1 MQAIQLEKNQITQ
14 EGMAQYISNVQA
26 AYEQATELE
35 KTNYLNE
42 LALIQNQYQVEG
54 SLTEQEYQKRLED
67 AKAHHDAM
75 QAQNDQYQQEA
86 LAALS
91 DNAAATISSEQSTY
105 DELQG
110 IVSRYYAEQSDVAGK
125 GQAELMDLYHAQQA
139 VAEEY
144 ALAAAGLTEDQLE
157 AGNATLTTLSMLV
170 KSGGQ
175 LSDSAKTS
183 AESMLAAF
191 DGLPDD
197 MEDTGKDA
205 LLGLTS
211 GLDDTIP
218 GLKDTS
224 KMSAQSIVDA
234 IKSYLGIG
242 KPVEGVAS
250 DGAVCGGGLAKR
262 PTRQSKLGPCRCI
275 YPIGDGYCDAE
286 SERPSV

>member
-1 MQAIQLEKNQITQ
+1 
-14 EGMAQYISNVQA
+14 
-26 AYEQATELE
+26 
-35 KTNYLNE
+35 
-42 LALIQNQYQVEG
+42 
-54 SLTEQEYQKRLED
+54 
-67 AKAHHDAM
+67 M

-242 KPVEGVAS
+242 KPVEGVAFRW
-250 DGAVCGGGLAKR
+250 GVCRGRACKAAYAAVKAR
-262 PTRQSKLGPCRCI
+262 
-275 YPIGDGYCDAE
+275 
-286 SERPSV
+286 SVSLHLSYRRRLLRR